1 MALGQVKRIEPLV
14 ATVQAVNDQL
24 AQDKRE
30 KALLSID
37 AKIHEATS
45 ALLKASAGPELRN
58 KVLLPLQQL
67 KTQVAGLSSIPQ
79 ILYLQGQA
87 GDRLDEAMDAIA
99 AAAPKQTTSQVA
111 APAGPLGNARG
122 GSPSGAGSLA
132 NGDGPGTVPRPSQ
145 VVRAADLSPKT
156 YLETEAEVDAYLASL
171 KARLLTVL
179 NAGQRV
185 RIQ

>member
-1 MALGQVKRIEPLV
+1 M
-14 ATVQAVNDQL
+14 ATVQAVNDRL
-24 AQDKRE
+24 AQAKRE

-37 AKIHEATS
+37 AKILEATE
-45 ALLKASAGPELRN
+45 ALTKAHASPELSN

-99 AAAPKQTTSQVA
+99 AAVPKPAPKVA
-111 APAGPLGNARG
+111 EPTPPSLGV
-122 GSPSGAGSLA
+122 GAGGATAS
-132 NGDGPGTVPRPSQ
+132 TVPLTTGQGTGTAPKPSQ

-156 YLETEAEVDAYLASL
+156 YLETETEVEAYVTSL
-171 KARLLTVL
+171 KTKLLAVIH
-179 NAGQRV
+179 AGQCI